1 MNAEPLRKGE
11 ATQARI
17 VDVAYALFLRQGYH
31 GTSMRQ
37 IADAAG
43 ITMGG
48 IYNHF
53 PSKEA
58 IWQAVLSDRHP
69 YREIL
74 PLLTATTGESAE
86 AYVRDAATRLVA
98 ALGQRRDLLH
108 LMFIELVEFDGAH
121 IPSLYAAITPHLLQ
135 LADMFTHKAGQV
147 RPIPLPILA
156 RSFAGLFFSYYITDI
171 MMPPDVRALM
181 GDDAL
186 DSFVDIYLHGILAHP
201 AAQPLPERLLEK
213 G

>member
-1 MNAEPLRKGE
+1 MHAEPLRKGE

-53 PSKEA
+53 AGKEA
-58 IWQAVLSDRHP
+58 IWEAVLADKHP
-69 YREIL
+69 YHAIL
-74 PLLTATTGESAE
+74 PMLRAATGETVE
-86 AYVRDAATRLVA
+86 EYVRDAATRLVTE
-98 ALGQRRDLLH
+98 LGKRQDLLH

-135 LADMFTHKAGQV
+135 LADVFTHKAGQV

-156 RSFAGLFFSYYITDI
+156 RSFAGLFFSYYITEI

-181 GDDAL
+181 GADAL
-186 DSFVDIYLHGILAHP
+186 DSFVDIYLHGILADTENP
-201 AAQPLPERLLEK
+201 PSA
-213 G
+213 

>member
-1 MNAEPLRKGE
+1 MKKSTRHL
-11 ATQARI
+11 ATWAA
-17 VDVAYALFLRQGYH
+17 VAGLGLLLSACGD
-31 GTSMRQ
+31 GADPATTDITTTPTAPATPTSPT
-37 IADAAG
+37 A
-43 ITMGG
+43 
-48 IYNHF
+48 
-53 PSKEA
+53 P
-58 IWQAVLSDRHP
+58 
-69 YREIL
+69 
-74 PLLTATTGESAE
+74 TATGASAE

-135 LADMFTHKAGQV
+135 LADVFTHKAGQV

-181 GDDAL
+181 GADAL
-186 DSFVDIYLHGILAHP
+186 DSFVDIYLRGILADTENQSP
-201 AAQPLPERLLEK
+201 V
-213 G
+213 

>member
-1 MNAEPLRKGE
+1 MHAEPLRKGE

-53 PSKEA
+53 AGKEA
-58 IWQAVLSDRHP
+58 IWEAVLADKHP
-69 YREIL
+69 YHAIL
-74 PLLTATTGESAE
+74 PMLRAATGETVE
-86 AYVRDAATRLVA
+86 EYVRDAATRLVTE
-98 ALGQRRDLLH
+98 LGKRQDLLH

-121 IPSLYAAITPHLLQ
+121 IPSLYAAIAPQLLQ
-135 LADMFTHKAGQV
+135 LTDAFTHKTGQV
-147 RPIPLPILA
+147 RPLPLPILA
-156 RSFAGLFFSYYITDI
+156 RSFAGLFFSYYITEV
-171 MMPPDVRALM
+171 MLPPGLRAVM
-181 GDDAL
+181 GEDAL
-186 DSFVDIYLHGILAHP
+186 ANFVDIYLHGILAP
-201 AAQPLPERLLEK
+201 A
-213 G
+213 